1 MYLWDDMESGI
12 KTCVIQTFDSLSLPF
27 CLPAGL
33 ACTGLDHRAVVFSP
47 KANRNIKDSVSALH
61 SLHVLAQ
68 TVHFAFRENILP
80 IETPGSFIFCLG
92 RDSRR
97 VSQASGRHNLTQLH
111 GMHGCICN
119 SHGLHTVRKTSRVN
133 LVSFTNHLAFK
144 VKQGTCLE

>member
-33 ACTGLDHRAVVFSP
+33 ACTGLDHRAVVFFP
-47 KANRNIKDSVSALH
+47 KANRNFKDSWDQQLVFGQCLLH

-92 RDSRR
+92 
-97 VSQASGRHNLTQLH
+97 LH

-119 SHGLHTVRKTSRVN
+119 SHGLHTVRKTLRVN
-133 LVSFTNHLAFK
+133 LGSFTNQLALK
-144 VKQGTCLE
+144 VKQETCLE